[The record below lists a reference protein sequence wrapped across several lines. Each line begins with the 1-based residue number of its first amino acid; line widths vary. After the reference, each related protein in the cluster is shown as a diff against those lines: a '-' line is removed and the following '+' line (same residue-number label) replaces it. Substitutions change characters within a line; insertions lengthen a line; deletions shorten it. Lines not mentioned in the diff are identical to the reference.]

1 MLWDMFYWFEMMNL
15 FLVGPSELVSMLTTA
30 YEAQTFRDSIKV
42 FRTMPCFGCVVLS
55 MFKSIKMVVHRP
67 VYENLA
73 NELRDMWP
81 EGEVSEEEHHIISA
95 ALKQLNF
102 IVKGYYWCNNALL
115 ISFLS
120 PPYFITLA
128 RYFGYDSPM
137 GLHFL
142 YWLPFDP
149 YQPVYYEITLVLQT
163 WHALVVIWFNVAW
176 DMLFC
181 LFLCHITTQF
191 DLLARRVRRLFYVQV
206 DNQLIS
212 SYPMASVSREFI
224 RSEGE
229 RVNSYSNQYWE
240 ARYQK
245 EITEIVLR
253 HHSLISMFYSRFLP
267 TYSAIS
273 SISSWLHRLT
283 GDVENM
289 FSLALLIN
297 FMNSS
302 IIICFCGFCC
312 VLIEKW
318 NEVAYK
324 SFLVTALSQTWL
336 LCWYGQKLIDSA
348 TRNVTLYS
356 KVYSSRVESG
366 FDFNQLGDRSGLRCG
381 GPIYTNFT
389 WNERDN
395 GIYNTRVTN
404 DQFNYAY
411 TNLVDEAT
419 AKSEAK
425 QYKRCSGRESRS
437 RATNVQELDESGAY
451 CRAEMED
458 WIYLLATCALYSC
471 STKYRNIFVTK

>member
-1 MLWDMFYWFEMMNL
+1 MTSLYRRYFFKKKSKQRSNERSDYDTSYAPTKKVLGWVAIRMTHNISEKTTMLWDMFYWFEMANL

-30 YEAQTFRDSIKV
+30 YEAKTFRDSIKV

-73 NELRDMWP
+73 NELREMWP
-81 EGEVSEEEHHIISA
+81 EGEVSEEEHHIISS

-120 PPYFITLA
+120 PPYFITIA

-206 DNQLIS
+206 DRQLVS
-212 SYPMASVSREFI
+212 SYPMASVSNEFLET
-224 RSEGE
+224 EGD
-229 RVNSYSNQYWE
+229 RVNSYGAQYWE

-253 HHSLISMFYSRFLP
+253 HHSLI
-267 TYSAIS
+267 
-273 SISSWLHRLT
+273 RLT
-283 GDVENM
+283 NDVENM

-336 LCWYGQKLIDSA
+336 LCWYGQKLIDSSQRLSDA
-348 TRNVTLYS
+348 LYGCGWYNSS
-356 KVYSSRVESG
+356 KRA
-366 FDFNQLGDRSGLRCG
+366 RSAVLIMLHRAQK
-381 GPIYTNFT
+381 
-389 WNERDN
+389 
-395 GIYNTRVTN
+395 GIYVTTHG
-404 DQFNYAY
+404 FSVISLASYS
-411 TNLVDEAT
+411 TIIKT
-419 AKSEAK
+419 AWSYFTLLLNFFKEKSV
-425 QYKRCSGRESRS
+425 
-437 RATNVQELDESGAY
+437 N
-451 CRAEMED
+451 
-458 WIYLLATCALYSC
+458 
-471 STKYRNIFVTK
+471 

>member
-1 MLWDMFYWFEMMNL
+1 MSKQLYNDKSDYDTSYAPTKKVLGWVAIRMTHNISEKTTMLWDMFYWFEMANL

-30 YEAQTFRDSIKV
+30 YEAKTFRDSIKV

-73 NELRDMWP
+73 NELREMWP
-81 EGEVSEEEHHIISA
+81 EGEVSEEEHHIISS

-120 PPYFITLA
+120 PPYFITIA

-149 YQPVYYEITLVLQT
+149 YQPVYYEITLRITGAPARKAGVGTGWFLVT
-163 WHALVVIWFNVAW
+163 LVVIWFNVAW

-206 DNQLIS
+206 DRQLVS
-212 SYPMASVSREFI
+212 SYPMASVSNEFLET
-224 RSEGE
+224 EGD
-229 RVNSYSNQYWE
+229 RVNSYGAQYWE

-253 HHSLISMFYSRFLP
+253 HHSLI
-267 TYSAIS
+267 
-273 SISSWLHRLT
+273 RLT
-283 GDVENM
+283 NDVENM

-312 VLIEKW
+312 VALIIHIFATVDR
-318 NEVAYK
+318 EVERGGVQVVPGDSTFTDLAA
-324 SFLVTALSQTWL
+324 LLSQRL
-336 LCWYGQKLIDSA
+336 SDALYGCGWYNSSKRARSAVLIMLHRAQK
-348 TRNVTLYS
+348 
-356 KVYSSRVESG
+356 
-366 FDFNQLGDRSGLRCG
+366 
-381 GPIYTNFT
+381 
-389 WNERDN
+389 
-395 GIYNTRVTN
+395 GIYVTTHG
-404 DQFNYAY
+404 FSVISLASYS
-411 TNLVDEAT
+411 TIIKT
-419 AKSEAK
+419 AWSYFTLLLNFFKEKSV
-425 QYKRCSGRESRS
+425 
-437 RATNVQELDESGAY
+437 N
-451 CRAEMED
+451 
-458 WIYLLATCALYSC
+458 
-471 STKYRNIFVTK
+471 

>member
-1 MLWDMFYWFEMMNL
+1 MTSLYRRYFFKKKSKQRSNERIYDKSDYDTSYAPTKKVLGWVAIRMTHNISEKTTMLWDMFYWFEMANL

-30 YEAQTFRDSIKV
+30 YEAKTFRDSIKV

-73 NELRDMWP
+73 NELREMWP
-81 EGEVSEEEHHIISA
+81 EGEVSEEEHHIISS

-120 PPYFITLA
+120 PPYFITIA

-206 DNQLIS
+206 DKQLVS
-212 SYPMASVSREFI
+212 SYPMASVSKEFLET
-224 RSEGE
+224 EGD
-229 RVNSYSNQYWE
+229 RVNSYGAQYWE

-253 HHSLISMFYSRFLP
+253 HHSLI
-267 TYSAIS
+267 
-273 SISSWLHRLT
+273 RLT
-283 GDVENM
+283 NDVENM

-336 LCWYGQKLIDSA
+336 LCWYGQKLIDSSQRLSDA
-348 TRNVTLYS
+348 LYGCGWYNSS
-356 KVYSSRVESG
+356 KRA
-366 FDFNQLGDRSGLRCG
+366 RSAVLIMLHRAQK
-381 GPIYTNFT
+381 
-389 WNERDN
+389 
-395 GIYNTRVTN
+395 GIYVTTHG
-404 DQFNYAY
+404 FSVISLASYS
-411 TNLVDEAT
+411 TIIKT
-419 AKSEAK
+419 AWSYFTLLLNFFKEKSV
-425 QYKRCSGRESRS
+425 
-437 RATNVQELDESGAY
+437 N
-451 CRAEMED
+451 
-458 WIYLLATCALYSC
+458 
-471 STKYRNIFVTK
+471 

>member
-1 MLWDMFYWFEMMNL
+1 MTSLYRKYLFKKKLKQRLDERVYNKSDYDASYAPTKKVLGWVAIRMTHNISEKTTMLWDMFYWFEMMNL

-30 YEAQTFRDSIKV
+30 YEAKTFRDSIKV

-73 NELRDMWP
+73 NELREMWP
-81 EGEVSEEEHHIISA
+81 EGEVSEEEHQIISA

-149 YQPVYYEITLVLQT
+149 YQSVYYEITLVLQT

-191 DLLARRVRRLFYVQV
+191 DLLARRVQRLFYVQV
-206 DNQLIS
+206 DNQLVS
-212 SYPMASVSREFI
+212 SYPMASISKEFI
-224 RSEGE
+224 QTEGE
-229 RVNSYSNQYWE
+229 RVNSYGAQYWE
-240 ARYQK
+240 ARHQK

-253 HHSLISMFYSRFLP
+253 HHSLI
-267 TYSAIS
+267 
-273 SISSWLHRLT
+273 RLT

-336 LCWYGQKLIDSA
+336 LCWYGQKLIDSSQRLA
-348 TRNVTLYS
+348 DALYGCGWYNSS
-356 KVYSSRVESG
+356 KRA
-366 FDFNQLGDRSGLRCG
+366 RSAVLIMLHRAQK
-381 GPIYTNFT
+381 
-389 WNERDN
+389 
-395 GIYNTRVTN
+395 GIYVTTHG
-404 DQFNYAY
+404 FSVISLASYS
-411 TNLVDEAT
+411 TIIKT
-419 AKSEAK
+419 AWSYFTLLLNFFKEKSV
-425 QYKRCSGRESRS
+425 
-437 RATNVQELDESGAY
+437 N
-451 CRAEMED
+451 
-458 WIYLLATCALYSC
+458 
-471 STKYRNIFVTK
+471 